1 MDIHKKMLY
10 NLLHKKHKKQIH
22 IIVHR
27 PREKEINK
35 YT

>member
-27 PREKEINK
+27 PREKKINK

>member
-10 NLLHKKHKKQIH
+10 NLLHKEHKKQIH

-27 PREKEINK
+27 PREKKINK